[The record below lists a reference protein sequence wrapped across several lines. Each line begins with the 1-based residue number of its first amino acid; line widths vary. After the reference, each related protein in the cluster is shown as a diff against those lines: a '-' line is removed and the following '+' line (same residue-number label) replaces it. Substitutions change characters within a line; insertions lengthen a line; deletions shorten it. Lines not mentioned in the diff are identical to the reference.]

1 MTTYINTIKH
11 LFESYKVWVA
21 QNPQVITDVETTAK
35 WVSYFIAG
43 RISKSSIGTELIYT
57 LSNLLILFNDKI
69 IEKAHEANS
78 VVVKTG
84 NRLKVILTTLE
95 YCEVLLETTARR
107 LYGEKIRWMVI
118 ITIQTIKAIGR
129 YLLLFKYSE
138 SIIRSPPIKQLN
150 RKCIEQT
157 MQSDIG
163 LNDPANGMI
172 KLERSGRVIR
182 KVEGAPPLHFRDWQ
196 SLHSNS
202 NSNTNLLVLYRAEAL
217 YIAKPLLHL
226 MSTGVFGTK
235 SWKSYSVA
243 LLMDI
248 MSIRLYYKKQ
258 HLLTKE
264 QRLELSRRSCS
275 VLMFLLRSPFYE
287 AISKRRIDRL
297 IDLFANRIPFA
308 KTICE
313 PLKDYIPQWQDT
325 YFYMWST

>member
-1 MTTYINTIKH
+1 MATYINTLKH
-11 LFESYKVWVA
+11 LFESYKLWVA

-78 VVVKTG
+78 VVEKSG
-84 NRLKVILTTLE
+84 YRLKVILTTLE
-95 YCEVLLETTARR
+95 YCEVLLETSARR
-107 LYGEKIRWMVI
+107 IYGEKVRWTVI
-118 ITIQTIKAIGR
+118 ITIQTIKALGR

-150 RKCIEQT
+150 RKTIQQQK
-157 MQSDIG
+157 QSDFG
-163 LNDPANGMI
+163 LNDVQNGVV

-182 KVEGAPPLHFRDWQ
+182 KVEGAPPLHFRNWQ
-196 SLHSNS
+196 SLQSDE
-202 NSNTNLLVLYRAEAL
+202 TAKQKTVVLYQAEAL
-217 YIAKPLLHL
+217 YIAKPFLHL
-226 MSTGVFGTK
+226 LSTGLFGTK
-235 SWKSYSVA
+235 SWKSYSMA
-243 LLMDI
+243 LALDI

-287 AISKRRIDRL
+287 AVSKRKIDCL

-308 KTICE
+308 KAICE

>member
-1 MTTYINTIKH
+1 MTTYINTVKH

-21 QNPQVITDVETTAK
+21 QNPQVVTDVETTAK

-78 VVVKTG
+78 IVEKSG
-84 NRLKVILTTLE
+84 YRLKVILTTLE

-107 LYGEKIRWMVI
+107 VYGEKVRWIVI
-118 ITIQTIKAIGR
+118 VTIQTIKAIGR
-129 YLLLFKYSE
+129 YFLLFNYSE

-150 RKCIEQT
+150 RKSIEQ
-157 MQSDIG
+157 QKHSDLG
-163 LNDPANGMI
+163 LNDGQNDVV

-182 KVEGAPPLHFRDWQ
+182 RVEGAPPLHFRTWE
-196 SLHSNS
+196 SLQNDQ
-202 NSNTNLLVLYRAEAL
+202 NTNKKARVLVKAEAL

-226 MSTGVFGTK
+226 ISTGLFGTK
-235 SWKSYSVA
+235 SWKAYSVA
-243 LLMDI
+243 LALDV

-264 QRLELSRRSCS
+264 QRLELSRRSIS
-275 VLMFLLRSPFYE
+275 IMMFLLRSPFYE
-287 AISKRRIDRL
+287 TVSQSKINGFIDV
-297 IDLFANRIPFA
+297 FANRIPFA
-308 KTICE
+308 KSICE
-313 PLKDYIPQWQDT
+313 PLKEYIPQWQDT
-325 YFYMWST
+325 YFYMWSS